1 MDKETY
7 FNLCDAA
14 LNFMS
19 LPGENWNHEYQTRLF
34 KCGLMLTERFPNA
47 MPWVITAPD
56 SVMNDGDAVPA
67 DCSWPS
73 PSYIV
78 PVPYFAPPV
87 ANQSELRDT
96 LFLFRE
102 FYNFYV
108 TQTKMGASHQHPIWS
123 RIAELLGD
131 DNNRKVTT
139 EEYHFLT
146 APFWESEKH
155 AKRD

>member
-7 FNLCDAA
+7 FNLCEVASTFA
-14 LNFMS
+14 P
-19 LPGENWNHEYQTRLF
+19 LPGESWNREYQKRLF
-34 KCGLMLTERFPNA
+34 MCGLMLTERFPTKT
-47 MPWVITAPD
+47 PWMMTAPTPTEG
-56 SVMNDGDAVPA
+56 DGDEPA
-67 DCSWPS
+67 PYSWPM
-73 PSYIV
+73 PSYII
-78 PVPYFAPPV
+78 PVPDFAPPV

-108 TQTKMGASHQHPIWS
+108 TQTKLGASHHHPIWS

-146 APFWESEKH
+146 APFWENEKH